1 MSFNRLRVVVPF
13 ALAAVALSVTACSP
27 DESASTPTVTVTEP
41 LEEATTA
48 TSEPTVESS
57 KPMAETS
64 EPASAT
70 TEASTPEETTG
81 PNDESG
87 VVDVTVAGDQ
97 GILAL
102 QHSGAAPTGAIGPTN
117 QKLITGPGGC
127 FALTN
132 EGEPQLLVFPS
143 DATFVLQEGKPSA
156 TIAGAEHFVGRQFGV
171 ATVAVPKT
179 SVAGI
184 PERCMQGSDDM
195 LLVVTD

>member
-1 MSFNRLRVVVPF
+1 MSFHARVRFVAPL
-13 ALAAVALSVTACSP
+13 AIAAVALGMTACAP
-27 DESASTPTVTVTEP
+27 DEKTEPTPSVVTVTEP
-41 LEEATTA
+41 AQEPTSQEPTPEA
-48 TSEPTVESS
+48 SEPA
-57 KPMAETS
+57 METS
-64 EPASAT
+64 EPVVSAT
-70 TEASTPEETTG
+70 PEDTVG

-102 QHSGAAPTGAIGPTN
+102 QHSGTVPAGSEGPTD

-132 EGEPQLLVFPS
+132 EGKPQLLVFPS

-156 TIAGAEHFVGRQFGV
+156 TIAGTEHFVGRQFSV

-179 SVAGI
+179 GVAGI
-184 PERCMQGSDDM
+184 PDRCSQGSDDTV
-195 LLVVTD
+195 LVVS